1 MTTVVFVRPPLSSA
15 IMSPEVVVVLALAT
29 FAAFVASSAVGLGGS
44 LVLVPTLVIAV
55 GPKQGVALA
64 ALLLACNNV
73 VKVFAYR
80 ATLPFKGAGVVLVCT
95 ILGAAT
101 GASLLTAVSETIV
114 VSAVLVSLAC
124 SLVLEQFELSK
135 ARKRSAPIFALAS
148 GALSGFSGTSGPLK
162 GIAVKNLG
170 LDRMFTVGAASIVSL
185 GGDLTKTAV
194 FTEAGLYGGDAWAV
208 AVLAVPLMLAGTF
221 TGRRLTR
228 WLGDRRWS
236 AVFWVTMVGYSAR
249 LLLA

>member
-1 MTTVVFVRPPLSSA
+1 
-15 IMSPEVVVVLALAT
+15 MSPEVVVVIALAT
-29 FAAFVASSAVGLGGS
+29 YAAFVVSSAVGLGGS

-55 GPKQGVALA
+55 GPKEGVALA

-80 ATLPFKGAGVVLVCT
+80 ATLPIKSAGLVLACT
-95 ILGAAT
+95 ILGAAA
-101 GASLLTAVSETIV
+101 GASLLTSVPEAVV
-114 VSAVLVSLAC
+114 VAAVLVSLVC
-124 SLVLEQFELSK
+124 SLVFEQLEVSR
-135 ARKRSAPIFALAS
+135 ARRGGAPILALAS
-148 GALSGFSGTSGPLK
+148 GATSGFSGTSGPLK
-162 GIAVKNLG
+162 GLAVKNLG
-170 LDRMFTVGAASIVSL
+170 LDRMSTIGAASIVSF

-194 FTEAGLYGGDAWAV
+194 FSEAGLLGREAWAV
-208 AVLAVPLMLAGTF
+208 AALAVPLMLAGTF

-236 AVFWVTMVGYSAR
+236 AMFWVTMVGYSAR